1 MNSEAPGTLL
11 NEAGHLSRLLVARAL
26 AGDLDPAAKRGLDAH
41 LLSCTRC
48 GSLFATAKAEA
59 AAFARRRPE
68 LDLGSSTETTNPVWK
83 RTEESPGWWNR
94 FLELFDRGFG
104 MRPALAGLALLAVAV
119 VIWKIGGDRPGDL
132 TPKGGARFEV
142 YLNGKAA
149 RGDALECAPADTLQ
163 LTIVSPAPV
172 HYAVLYRDD
181 DGPIQSYMADASTD
195 GKALGSAQGDPL
207 PHSLVMGK
215 GWNNELLICVWS
227 DRAFSASEAESAAA
241 AAQDAKL
248 PGGLNRQLIRLHN
261 RGP

>member
-1 MNSEAPGTLL
+1 M
-11 NEAGHLSRLLVARAL
+11 ARAL

-41 LLSCTRC
+41 LGSCTEC
-48 GSLFATAKAEA
+48 GRIFAAARAEA
-59 AAFARRRPE
+59 DAFARRRPE
-68 LDLGSSTETTNPVWK
+68 LDLGSSTETTNPVRK
-83 RTEESPGWWNR
+83 RTEESPGWWTR

-104 MRPALAGLALLAVAV
+104 MRPALAGFAVLAVAL
-119 VIWKIGGDRPGDL
+119 VIWKLEDKPAGDL
-132 TPKGGARFEV
+132 TPKGGTRFEA
-142 YLNGKAA
+142 YLNGKSVH
-149 RGDALECAPADTLQ
+149 GDALECAPADTLQ

-181 DGPIQSYMADASTD
+181 EGPIQSYMADGSMD

-215 GWNNELLICVWS
+215 GWSHELLICVWS
-227 DRAFSASEAESAAA
+227 DHTFSASEAEAAA
-241 AAQDAKL
+241 AAPADAKL